1 MLVTGAKSTA
11 IKAFQSPFVFDDFIK
26 TCEALGTFMSA
37 RISSK
42 DLSQGVFV
50 ILDGYTKGDRLTCQI
65 AIDGRGIEDINEVQ
79 FSFRCDLA
87 SVHEALNAVESVST
101 DLPLAICLRR
111 NEAVMVGG
119 VWSSGEVARLKAIP
133 KHLGTEDSK
142 GYKQRQDVGSSLG
155 TDRDA
160 PYYPIFLTA
169 TISFKVRY
177 SFH

>member
-1 MLVTGAKSTA
+1 M
-11 IKAFQSPFVFDDFIK
+11 
-26 TCEALGTFMSA
+26 
-37 RISSK
+37 
-42 DLSQGVFV
+42 
-50 ILDGYTKGDRLTCQI
+50 
-65 AIDGRGIEDINEVQ
+65 Q
-79 FSFRCDLA
+79 FSFGCDLS

-101 DLPLAICLRR
+101 DLSLAIRLQW

-119 VWSSGEVARLKAIP
+119 VWSSGEVARLNAIP
-133 KHLGTEDSK
+133 KHLGTEDVV

-177 SFH
+177 SFQ